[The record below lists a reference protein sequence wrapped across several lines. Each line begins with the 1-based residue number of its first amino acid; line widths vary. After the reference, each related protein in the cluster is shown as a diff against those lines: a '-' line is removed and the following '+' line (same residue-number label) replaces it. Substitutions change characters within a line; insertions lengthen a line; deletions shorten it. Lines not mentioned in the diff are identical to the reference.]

1 MIPVATTVS
10 TRRFPGRAPSLLPV
24 TGQHVAAPVR
34 DRIIIAVCMLALTAL
49 AWRYLV
55 GVERE
60 MSAMVE
66 HDRMMAEMGMTMDMA
81 WGPREVLFTFIMW
94 AVMMVGMMAPSAAP
108 TFILFAALQQAR
120 GAGHRFYW
128 IPFGAGYFVVWT
140 VFSGAAALLQW
151 RLHEA
156 AVLSAA
162 MVTASAQLGG
172 AILIGAGL
180 YQFAPL
186 KSACLTH
193 CRSPLG
199 FIMSHWRD
207 GVAGALR
214 MGLRHGGY
222 CVGCC
227 WALMAVLFAVGVMNL
242 LWVAALSIVVLA
254 EKLIPRGEWV
264 ARAGGAAMIGAGML
278 RVFAG

>member
-1 MIPVATTVS
+1 
-10 TRRFPGRAPSLLPV
+10 
-24 TGQHVAAPVR
+24 
-34 DRIIIAVCMLALTAL
+34 MLALTAL

-81 WGPREVLFTFIMW
+81 WGAREVVFTFVMW
-94 AVMMVGMMAPSAAP
+94 GVMMVGMMAPSAAP
-108 TFILFAALQQAR
+108 TFILFAALQQTR
-120 GAGHRFYW
+120 VAGHRFYW
-128 IPFGAGYFVVWT
+128 IPFGIGYFVVWT
-140 VFSGAAALLQW
+140 AFSAAAALLQW
-151 RLHEA
+151 GLHEA

-162 MVTASAQLGG
+162 MVTASAQIGG

-180 YQFAPL
+180 YQFAAL
-186 KSACLTH
+186 KGACLTH

-199 FIMSHWRD
+199 FILSHWRD

-242 LWVAALSIVVLA
+242 LWVAGLSLVVLA
-254 EKLIPRGEWV
+254 EKLIPHGEWV
-264 ARAGGAAMIGAGML
+264 ARAGGAAMIGAGIL
-278 RVFAG
+278 RVLVG

>member
-1 MIPVATTVS
+1 MTA
-10 TRRFPGRAPSLLPV
+10 
-24 TGQHVAAPVR
+24 
-34 DRIIIAVCMLALTAL
+34 MTAL
-49 AWRYLV
+49 AWRYLI

-66 HDRMMAEMGMTMDMA
+66 HDRMMAEMGMTMDMS
-81 WGPREVLFTFIMW
+81 WGARDVVFAFIMW

-108 TFILFAALQQAR
+108 TFMLFTALQR
-120 GAGHRFYW
+120 GRGPGHRFYW
-128 IPFGAGYFVVWT
+128 LAFGLGYFVVWT
-140 VFSGAAALLQW
+140 AFSVAAALLQW

-162 MVTASAQLGG
+162 MTTASAQLGG

-186 KSACLTH
+186 KSMCLTH

-199 FIMSHWRD
+199 FIMAHWRD
-207 GVAGALR
+207 GLAGALR
-214 MGLRHGGY
+214 MGLRHGSY

-227 WALMAVLFAVGVMNL
+227 WALMGVLFAVGVMNL
-242 LWVAALSIVVLA
+242 LWVAALSVVVLA
-254 EKLIPRGEWV
+254 EKLVPHGEWV
-264 ARAGGAAMIGAGML
+264 ARAGGAAMIGAGLL
-278 RVFAG
+278 RVLA